1 MRCCALWPGWKDAQ
15 LQMALERL
23 AEAAIL
29 LVQGLP
35 RESEYRFKHALI
47 QDAAYEI
54 LLKSRRQVLHRR
66 VAETLRDNVA
76 VAAGAEPELL
86 AHHFTQAGM
95 TEAAIEWWGKAGQ
108 RSLERSALVEA
119 AVQFNRALD
128 QIAELPATPA
138 LRRERIKFQVG
149 LANALMHVKGYGA
162 PETKAAVEQAR
173 LFIEQAEALGEP
185 PEDSL
190 LVFSVLYGFWIA
202 NYSAFNGD
210 AVRELAAQFF
220 ALAEKQGTIVPLL
233 MANRIMGA
241 SLLHMGEVAEA
252 QVHLNRGIALYDP
265 GEHRPLATRFG
276 VDPGVLNLGCRS
288 WTLWLLGYPDSA
300 LRDDAAALKQAIEI
314 GQAATLMSALTMTSL
329 TYICCGNY
337 TTANAQSDET
347 VAVADEKGAV
357 LWKAMATLNRGWVL
371 ALTGKASDAV
381 QTIAS
386 GIAACRSTGA
396 TVWQPFYLSYL
407 ARAYAELGQFDDAW
421 RCIGQAIT
429 TMETTKERWCE
440 AEINRVAGEIAL
452 LSPEPGKTKA
462 EAYFD
467 RALAIARRQQAKSWE
482 LRAVRPAIFLL
493 RSTAG
498 SPKAS
503 TRSI

>member
-1 MRCCALWPGWKDAQ
+1 MDMVRTNLSGLDMEQSLRAIMDIRAQ
-15 LQMALERL
+15 LAFLSMDRPRLTRSLRGLEDGLAMFNRLGVRINLCLTICLL
-23 AEAAIL
+23 AET
-29 LVQGLP
+29 
-35 RESEYRFKHALI
+35 YF
-47 QDAAYEI
+47 
-54 LLKSRRQVLHRR
+54 
-66 VAETLRDNVA
+66 
-76 VAAGAEPELL
+76 
-86 AHHFTQAGM
+86 M
-95 TEAAIEWWGKAGQ
+95 AGQ
-108 RSLERSALVEA
+108 YE
-119 AVQFNRALD
+119 
-128 QIAELPATPA
+128 
-138 LRRERIKFQVG
+138 
-149 LANALMHVKGYGA
+149 KG
-162 PETKAAVEQAR
+162 EQA
-173 LFIEQAEALGEP
+173 
-185 PEDSL
+185 SL
-190 LVFSVLYGFWIA
+190 A
-202 NYSAFNGD
+202 AFNGN
-210 AVRELAAQFF
+210 AVRELSMQFM
-220 ALAEKQGTIVPLL
+220 ALAEQQGTTVAL
-233 MANRIMGA
+233 MIGHRLMRM
-241 SLLHMGEVAEA
+241 SLLTAGDIAEGR
-252 QVHLNRGIALYDP
+252 VHLDRANTLYDP
-265 GEHRPLATRFG
+265 AEHRPLATRFS

-288 WTLWLLGYPDSA
+288 WTLWLLGYPDAA
-300 LRDDAAALKQAIEI
+300 LRDDAAALKQALEM
-314 GQAATLMSALTMTSL
+314 GQAATLMSALTMTSF

-357 LWKAMATLNRGWVL
+357 QWKARGILNRGWVL
-371 ALTGKASDAV
+371 ALTGKASHAV
-381 QTIAS
+381 QTITS